1 VRGAKAQ
8 CRFVRKNI
16 GLPEYAW
23 PIKGIGKVKG
33 RNRLVNKAFII
44 LAVLVLGLLAGDL
57 IGDKAPLLESAANV
71 IGTVWLNALR
81 MTVVPLVIALLVV
94 GIVQTAAAA
103 RAGKIAFTGVVMMI
117 VLLWTSSAIAAF
129 MVPGLTSAFPL
140 PAEAAAALKAG
151 LTTMAPVEQAEP
163 FIEIIKKIVPTNP
176 ISSAANTDILP
187 LIVFTLAFAFA
198 TLKLPETKRLTILGL
213 FDAIADA
220 MVMIVGWVLKLAPIG
235 VFALAYGLGVTAGS
249 AAFGALAHYVL
260 VLVATGAVIWV
271 LSFVVAWVGAGK
283 NPLVFFRAAIPAQAV
298 AISTQSSLASL
309 PAMLQGLNQLGV
321 RTRNSEIVLPIAV
334 ALFRAT
340 GPAMNFG
347 VALYIAHLM
356 GIELT
361 TGQIALGL
369 AAGAI
374 TTMGAVS
381 LPGSISFI
389 SSIAPICLAM
399 GIPVEPLGLLIAIET
414 FPDIMRTLG
423 NVTMDMAVTATV
435 DKHVG
440 EDEIA
445 AEGETA

>member
-1 VRGAKAQ
+1 
-8 CRFVRKNI
+8 
-16 GLPEYAW
+16 LPEYPW
-23 PIKGIGKVKG
+23 PIKGKGKTKG

-44 LAVLVLGLLAGDL
+44 LAVLVLGLLAGDM
-57 IGDKAPLLESAANV
+57 IGEASPLLESAANV

-151 LTTMAPVEQAEP
+151 LTTMAPVEAAEP

-271 LSFVVAWVGAGK
+271 LSFVVAWIGAGR

-445 AEGETA
+445 AEGEPA

>member
-1 VRGAKAQ
+1 M
-8 CRFVRKNI
+8 
-16 GLPEYAW
+16 
-23 PIKGIGKVKG
+23 
-33 RNRLVNKAFII
+33 NKAFFI
-44 LAVLVLGLLAGDL
+44 LAMLVAGILAGEFL
-57 IGDKAPLLESAANV
+57 GDRLPLLTDAANV

-81 MTVVPLVIALLVV
+81 MTVVPLVVALLIV

-103 RAGKIAFTGVVMMI
+103 RAGRIAFTGVVMMI
-117 VLLWTSSAIAAF
+117 TLLWTSSAVAAF
-129 MVPGLTSAFPL
+129 MIPALTSAFPI
-140 PAEAAAALKAG
+140 PREAAQALISG
-151 LTTMAPVEQAEP
+151 LSTMAPIGEAEP
-163 FIEIIKKIVPTNP
+163 FVEIIKKIVPTNP
-176 ISSAANTDILP
+176 IGSAANTDILP

-198 TLKLPETKRLTILGL
+198 VIKLPEAKRGSILSL

-220 MVMIVGWVLKLAPIG
+220 MVMIVGWVLALAPIG

-249 AAFGALAHYVL
+249 AAFGALAHYVII
-260 VLVATGAVIWV
+260 LVATGSVIWL
-271 LSFVVAWVGAGK
+271 LSFVIAFVGAGK
-283 NPLVFFRAAIPAQAV
+283 SPFAFFRAAIPAQAV

-309 PAMLQGLNQLGV
+309 PAMLQGLNLLGV

-356 GIELT
+356 GIELSP
-361 TGQIALGL
+361 GHIALGL

-389 SSIAPICLAM
+389 SSIAPICIAM
-399 GIPVEPLGLLIAIET
+399 GVPVEPLGLLIAIET

-440 EDEIA
+440 AD
-445 AEGETA
+445 GSD

>member
-1 VRGAKAQ
+1 M
-8 CRFVRKNI
+8 
-16 GLPEYAW
+16 
-23 PIKGIGKVKG
+23 
-33 RNRLVNKAFII
+33 NKAFFI
-44 LAVLVLGLLAGDL
+44 LAMLVAGIFAGELLGQRL
-57 IGDKAPLLESAANV
+57 PLLTDAANV

-81 MTVVPLVIALLVV
+81 MTVVPLVVALLIV

-103 RAGKIAFTGVVMMI
+103 RAGKIAFTGVVIMI
-117 VLLWTSSAIAAF
+117 VLLWTSSAVAAF
-129 MVPGLTSAFPL
+129 MIPTLTTAFPI
-140 PAEAAAALKAG
+140 PREAAQALISG
-151 LTTMAPVEQAEP
+151 LSAMAPVGEAEP

-176 ISSAANTDILP
+176 IGSAANTDILP

-198 TLKLPETKRLTILGL
+198 VVKLPEAKRGSILSL

-220 MVMIVGWVLKLAPIG
+220 MVMIVGWVLVLAPIG

-249 AAFGALAHYVL
+249 AAFGALAHYVII
-260 VLVATGAVIWV
+260 LVATGSVIWL
-271 LSFVVAWVGAGK
+271 LSFVIAFVGAGK
-283 NPLVFFRAAIPAQAV
+283 NPFAFFRAAIPAQAV

-321 RTRNSEIVLPIAV
+321 RTRNSEIVLPVAV

-347 VALYIAHLM
+347 VALYVAHLM
-356 GIELT
+356 GIELGA
-361 TGQIALGL
+361 GQIALGL

-389 SSIAPICLAM
+389 SSIAPICIAM
-399 GIPVEPLGLLIAIET
+399 GVPVEPLGLLIAIET

-435 DKHVG
+435 DRRVG
-440 EDEIA
+440 EDEA
-445 AEGETA
+445 L

>member
-1 VRGAKAQ
+1 
-8 CRFVRKNI
+8 
-16 GLPEYAW
+16 
-23 PIKGIGKVKG
+23 
-33 RNRLVNKAFII
+33 VNKALII

-57 IGDKAPLLESAANV
+57 VGDSAPLLEGTANV
-71 IGTVWLNALR
+71 VGTVWLNALR

-151 LTTMAPVEQAEP
+151 LTTMAPIEEAEP
-163 FIEIIKKIVPTNP
+163 FVEIVKKIVPTNP

-213 FDAIADA
+213 FEAIADA

-260 VLVATGAVIWV
+260 VLVATGAVIWL
-271 LSFVVAWVGAGK
+271 LSFGVAWAGAGRS
-283 NPLVFFRAAIPAQAV
+283 PLVFFRAAIPAQAV

-389 SSIAPICLAM
+389 SSIAPICLTM

-440 EDEIA
+440 EDEIVG
-445 AEGETA
+445 EGEAA

>member
-1 VRGAKAQ
+1 M
-8 CRFVRKNI
+8 
-16 GLPEYAW
+16 
-23 PIKGIGKVKG
+23 
-33 RNRLVNKAFII
+33 NKTFLI
-44 LAVLVLGLLAGDL
+44 LAMLIAGIFAGEILGQRVPGLTD
-57 IGDKAPLLESAANV
+57 AANV

-81 MTVVPLVIALLVV
+81 MTVVPLVVALLIV

-129 MVPGLTSAFPL
+129 MIPTLTSAFPI
-140 PAEAAAALKAG
+140 PRDAAQALISG
-151 LTTMAPVEQAEP
+151 LTTMAPIEKAEP
-163 FIEIIKKIVPTNP
+163 FIEIVKKIVPTNP
-176 ISSAANTDILP
+176 IGSAANTDILP

-198 TLKLPETKRLTILGL
+198 VVKLPEAKRGSILSL
-213 FDAIADA
+213 FDAVADA
-220 MVMIVGWVLKLAPIG
+220 MVMIVGWVLTLAPIG

-249 AAFGALAHYVL
+249 AAFGALAHYVII
-260 VLVATGAVIWV
+260 LVATGSVIWV
-271 LSFVVAWVGAGK
+271 LSFVIAFVGAGK
-283 NPLVFFRAAIPAQAV
+283 NPFIFFRAAIPAQAV

-347 VALYIAHLM
+347 VALYVAHLM

-361 TGQIALGL
+361 AGQIALGL

-389 SSIAPICLAM
+389 SSIAPICIAM
-399 GIPVEPLGLLIAIET
+399 GVPVEPLGLLIAIET

-435 DKHVG
+435 DRHVG
-440 EDEIA
+440 EDDPA
-445 AEGETA
+445 HEGEVP

>member
-1 VRGAKAQ
+1 M
-8 CRFVRKNI
+8 
-16 GLPEYAW
+16 
-23 PIKGIGKVKG
+23 
-33 RNRLVNKAFII
+33 NKTFLI
-44 LAVLVLGLLAGDL
+44 LAMLIAGIFAGEILGQRVPGLTN
-57 IGDKAPLLESAANV
+57 AANV

-81 MTVVPLVIALLVV
+81 MTVVPLVVALLIV

-129 MVPGLTSAFPL
+129 MIPTLTSAFPI
-140 PAEAAAALKAG
+140 PRDAAQALISG
-151 LTTMAPVEQAEP
+151 LTTMAPIEKAEP
-163 FIEIIKKIVPTNP
+163 FIEIVKKIVPTNP
-176 ISSAANTDILP
+176 IGSAANTDILP

-198 TLKLPETKRLTILGL
+198 VVKLPEAKRGSILSL
-213 FDAIADA
+213 FDAVADA
-220 MVMIVGWVLKLAPIG
+220 MVMIVGWVLTLAPIG

-249 AAFGALAHYVL
+249 AAFGALAHYVII
-260 VLVATGAVIWV
+260 LVATGSVIWV
-271 LSFVVAWVGAGK
+271 LSFVIAFVGAGK
-283 NPLVFFRAAIPAQAV
+283 NPFIFFRAAIPAQAV

-347 VALYIAHLM
+347 VALYVAHLM

-361 TGQIALGL
+361 AGQIALGL

-389 SSIAPICLAM
+389 SSIAPICIAM
-399 GIPVEPLGLLIAIET
+399 GVPVEPLGLLIAIET

-435 DKHVG
+435 DRHVG
-440 EDEIA
+440 EDDPA
-445 AEGETA
+445 HEGEVP

>member
-1 VRGAKAQ
+1 M
-8 CRFVRKNI
+8 
-16 GLPEYAW
+16 
-23 PIKGIGKVKG
+23 
-33 RNRLVNKAFII
+33 NKTFLI
-44 LAVLVLGLLAGDL
+44 LAMLIAGIFAGEILGQRVPGLTD
-57 IGDKAPLLESAANV
+57 AANV

-81 MTVVPLVIALLVV
+81 MTVVPLVVALLIV

-129 MVPGLTSAFPL
+129 MIPTLTSAFPI
-140 PAEAAAALKAG
+140 PRDAAQALISG
-151 LTTMAPVEQAEP
+151 LTTMTPIEKAEP
-163 FIEIIKKIVPTNP
+163 FIEIVKKIVPTNP
-176 ISSAANTDILP
+176 IGSAANTDILP

-198 TLKLPETKRLTILGL
+198 VVKLPEAKRGSILSL
-213 FDAIADA
+213 FDAVADA
-220 MVMIVGWVLKLAPIG
+220 MVMIVGWVLTLAPIG

-249 AAFGALAHYVL
+249 AAFGALAHYVII
-260 VLVATGAVIWV
+260 LVATGSVIWV
-271 LSFVVAWVGAGK
+271 LSFVIAFVGAGK
-283 NPLVFFRAAIPAQAV
+283 NPFIFFRAAIPAQAV

-347 VALYIAHLM
+347 VALYVAHLM

-361 TGQIALGL
+361 AGQIALGL

-389 SSIAPICLAM
+389 SSIAPICIAM
-399 GIPVEPLGLLIAIET
+399 GVPVEPLGLLIAIET

-435 DKHVG
+435 DRHVG
-440 EDEIA
+440 EDDPA
-445 AEGETA
+445 HEGEVP

>member
-1 VRGAKAQ
+1 M
-8 CRFVRKNI
+8 
-16 GLPEYAW
+16 
-23 PIKGIGKVKG
+23 
-33 RNRLVNKAFII
+33 NKAFFI
-44 LAVLVLGLLAGDL
+44 LAMLVAGIFAGELLGQRLPVLTD
-57 IGDKAPLLESAANV
+57 AANV

-81 MTVVPLVIALLVV
+81 MTVVPLVVALLIV

-117 VLLWTSSAIAAF
+117 VLLWTSSAVAAF
-129 MVPGLTSAFPL
+129 MIPTLTSAFPI
-140 PAEAAAALKAG
+140 PREAAQALIAG
-151 LTTMAPVEQAEP
+151 LTTMAPVGEAEP

-176 ISSAANTDILP
+176 IGSAANTDILP

-198 TLKLPETKRLTILGL
+198 VVKLPEAKRGSILSL
-213 FDAIADA
+213 FEAIADA
-220 MVMIVGWVLKLAPIG
+220 MVMIVGWVLALAPIG

-249 AAFGALAHYVL
+249 AAFGALAHYVI
-260 VLVATGAVIWV
+260 VLVATGSVIWL
-271 LSFVVAWVGAGK
+271 LSFVIAFAGAGK
-283 NPLVFFRAAIPAQAV
+283 NPFAFFRAAIPAQAV

-321 RTRNSEIVLPIAV
+321 RTRNSEIVLPVAV

-347 VALYIAHLM
+347 VALYVAHLM
-356 GIELT
+356 GIELGA
-361 TGQIALGL
+361 GQIALGL

-389 SSIAPICLAM
+389 SSIAPICIAM
-399 GIPVEPLGLLIAIET
+399 GVPVEPLGLLIAIET

-435 DKHVG
+435 DRRVG
-440 EDEIA
+440 ADTPE
-445 AEGETA
+445 

>member
-1 VRGAKAQ
+1 
-8 CRFVRKNI
+8 
-16 GLPEYAW
+16 
-23 PIKGIGKVKG
+23 
-33 RNRLVNKAFII
+33 VNKAFII
-44 LAVLVLGLLAGDL
+44 LAVLVFGLLAGDM
-57 IGDKAPLLESAANV
+57 IGDSAPMLENAASV

-81 MTVVPLVIALLVV
+81 MTVVPLVIALLIV

-117 VLLWTSSAIAAF
+117 ALLWTSSAIAAF

-140 PAEAAAALKAG
+140 PSEAAAALKAG
-151 LTTMAPVEQAEP
+151 LTTMAPVEEAEP

-213 FDAIADA
+213 FEAIADA
-220 MVMIVGWVLKLAPIG
+220 MVMIVGWVLKLAPVG

-260 VLVATGAVIWV
+260 VLVATGSVIWL
-271 LSFVVAWVGAGK
+271 LSFAVAWVGAGK
-283 NPLVFFRAAIPAQAV
+283 NPLIFFRAAVPAQAV

-347 VALYIAHLM
+347 VALYVAHLM

-399 GIPVEPLGLLIAIET
+399 GLPVEPLGLLIAIET

-435 DKHVG
+435 DKRAGDEETVPVG
-440 EDEIA
+440 E
-445 AEGETA
+445 TV

>member
-1 VRGAKAQ
+1 M
-8 CRFVRKNI
+8 
-16 GLPEYAW
+16 
-23 PIKGIGKVKG
+23 
-33 RNRLVNKAFII
+33 NKTFFI
-44 LAVLVLGLLAGDL
+44 LAMLVAGILAGEL
-57 IGDKAPLLESAANV
+57 IGDAAPILNDAASV

-81 MTVVPLVIALLVV
+81 MTVVPLVVALLIV

-117 VLLWTSSAIAAF
+117 TLLWTSSAIAAF
-129 MVPGLTSAFPL
+129 MIPTLTSAFPI
-140 PAEAAAALKAG
+140 PREAAQALISG
-151 LTTMAPVEQAEP
+151 LTTMAPIEQAEP
-163 FIEIIKKIVPTNP
+163 FTEIIKKIVPTNP
-176 ISSAANTDILP
+176 IGSAANTDVLP

-198 TLKLPETKRLTILGL
+198 VVKLPEDKRRSIHSL
-213 FDAIADA
+213 FDAVADA
-220 MVMIVGWVLKLAPIG
+220 MVMIVGWVLALAPIG

-249 AAFGALAHYVL
+249 AAFGALAHYVI
-260 VLVATGAVIWV
+260 VLVATGSVIWL
-271 LSFVVAWVGAGK
+271 LSFVIAFAGAGK
-283 NPLVFFRAAIPAQAV
+283 NPFVFFRAAIPAQAV

-321 RTRNSEIVLPIAV
+321 RTRNSEIILPIAV

-361 TGQIALGL
+361 AGQIALGL

-389 SSIAPICLAM
+389 SSIAPICIAM
-399 GIPVEPLGLLIAIET
+399 GVPVEPLGLLIAIET

-440 EDEIA
+440 EDDPA
-445 AEGETA
+445 HEGEQA